1 MTTIVDSN
9 LPVARPSWD
18 HSRLESRIVHLG
30 CGAFHRAHQALYTHH
45 LLESTDSDWGICEVN
60 LMPGNDRVLIENLK
74 KQQLLYTVAEK
85 GAESTE
91 LKIIGSMKEA
101 LHPEIDGCEGILN
114 AMARPQTAIV
124 SLTVTEKGYC
134 ADAASGQLDLNNP
147 LIKHDLENPTAP
159 KSAIGYIVEALRLR
173 REKGLKAFTVMS
185 CDNVRENGHVAKVA
199 VLGLAQARDPQ
210 LAAWIEENVTFPC
223 TMVDRIVPAA
233 TPETL
238 QEIADQLGVYDPCA
252 IACEPFRQ
260 WVIEDNFVNGR
271 PDWDKV
277 GAQFVADVVP
287 FEMMKLRM
295 LNGSH
300 SFLAY
305 LGYLGGYETIAD
317 TMTNPA
323 YRKAAFALMM
333 QEQAPTLSMPEGTD
347 LNAYATLLIERFS
360 NPSLR
365 HRTWQ
370 IAMDGSQKLPQ
381 RLLDPVRLHL
391 QNGGSYLL
399 LTVRQKNS
407 QVSLLY
413 LDALGVPLADGQLIA
428 PDRDLHRV
436 AQGGHLSDINRC
448 PLGDAHV
455 HDAAAQGAL
464 AVELDHSD
472 GLPHLCLLQ
481 CAHLD
486 SPPSPAGLIPG
497 CVRPYSCSR
506 RSALP

>member
-147 LIKHDLENPTAP
+147 LIKHDLENPTTP

-223 TMVDRIVPAA
+223 TMVDRIVPAV

-317 TMTNPA
+317 TMTNED

-391 QNGGSYLL
+391 KNGGSWRHL
-399 LTVRQKNS
+399 
-407 QVSLLY
+407 
-413 LDALGVPLADGQLIA
+413 ALGVAGWMRYTQGVDEQGNAIDVVDPMLAEFQKIN
-428 PDRDLHRV
+428 
-436 AQGGHLSDINRC
+436 AQY
-448 PLGDAHV
+448 
-455 HDAAAQGAL
+455 QGAERVKAL
-464 AVELDHSD
+464 LGLSGIFADDLPQNADFVGAVTTVYQQ
-472 GLPHLCLLQ
+472 LCERG
-481 CAHLD
+481 ARA
-486 SPPSPAGLIPG
+486 SVA
-497 CVRPYSCSR
+497 
-506 RSALP
+506 AL

>member
-9 LPVARPSWD
+9 LPVARPSWE

-295 LNGSH
+295 LNGS
-300 SFLAY
+300 
-305 LGYLGGYETIAD
+305 
-317 TMTNPA
+317 
-323 YRKAAFALMM
+323 
-333 QEQAPTLSMPEGTD
+333 
-347 LNAYATLLIERFS
+347 
-360 NPSLR
+360 
-365 HRTWQ
+365 
-370 IAMDGSQKLPQ
+370 QKLPQ

-391 QNGGSYLL
+391 QNGGSWRHL
-399 LTVRQKNS
+399 
-407 QVSLLY
+407 
-413 LDALGVPLADGQLIA
+413 ALGVAGWMRYTQGVDEQGNAIDVVDPMLAEFQKIN
-428 PDRDLHRV
+428 
-436 AQGGHLSDINRC
+436 AQY
-448 PLGDAHV
+448 
-455 HDAAAQGAL
+455 QGADRVKAL
-464 AVELDHSD
+464 LGLSGIFADDLPQNADFVGAVTAAYQQ
-472 GLPHLCLLQ
+472 LCERG
-481 CAHLD
+481 ARE
-486 SPPSPAGLIPG
+486 
-497 CVRPYSCSR
+497 CVA
-506 RSALP
+506 AL

>member
-9 LPVARPSWD
+9 LPVARPSWV

-30 CGAFHRAHQALYTHH
+30 CGAFHCAHQALYTHH

-60 LMPGNDRVLIENLK
+60 LMPGNDHVLIENLK

-305 LGYLGGYETIAD
+305 LGYLGGYETIVD
-317 TMTNPA
+317 TMTNPD

-391 QNGGSYLL
+391 QNGGSWRHL
-399 LTVRQKNS
+399 
-407 QVSLLY
+407 
-413 LDALGVPLADGQLIA
+413 ALGVAGWMRYTQGVDEQGNAIDVVDPMLAEFQKIN
-428 PDRDLHRV
+428 
-436 AQGGHLSDINRC
+436 AQY
-448 PLGDAHV
+448 
-455 HDAAAQGAL
+455 QGADRVKAL
-464 AVELDHSD
+464 LGLSGIFADDLPQNADFVGAVTAAYQQ
-472 GLPHLCLLQ
+472 LCERG
-481 CAHLD
+481 ARE
-486 SPPSPAGLIPG
+486 
-497 CVRPYSCSR
+497 CVA
-506 RSALP
+506 AL